1 MIAAANVTF
10 VIPCYPYS
18 STFEGSILAAYDA
31 QTGVQKWSQSIAHPI
46 TQSSPTVSNGVV
58 YIGTDDGYVLG
69 FDEANGGNPIW
80 NSVVDA
86 GTGPTGPVL
95 SPPVVSRNRV
105 HWVDGNGTLWVVGIC
120 VAHGCY

>member
-1 MIAAANVTF
+1 
-10 VIPCYPYS
+10 VIPCSPSS
-18 STFEGSILAAYDA
+18 STFEGSILVAYDA
-31 QTGVQKWSQSIAHPI
+31 QTGAPKWQQSITHPI

-58 YIGTDDGYVLG
+58 YIGTDDGYVLA
-69 FDEANGGNPIW
+69 FDEANGGTLIW

-86 GTGPTGPVL
+86 GIGPTGPVL

-120 VAHGCY
+120 FAPGNCY